1 MKHAYL
7 ILAHHEFELLQILLS
22 TLDDSR
28 NDIYVHF
35 DKKLLQIPT
44 LHVEHAKLI
53 LVQER
58 IDVSWGDVSV
68 VEAEYAL
75 FEAAHSH
82 GDYTYY
88 HLLSG
93 VDLPLQRQDD
103 IHHFFNL
110 HHGKEFIG
118 YSQYDTRAEIDRKVN
133 RYHLFPK
140 DFRYTGT
147 AISMAKKVIRALF
160 LRLQYL
166 SRWRRNTNIDF
177 RKGTQWVSISQ
188 DFVTYILTKKREVLS
203 LYQHTFCSDEIFI
216 QTLCWNSNFR
226 SQIFNMEDEAIGS
239 QRDICWRDGVLY
251 DWKDTD
257 MDRIQQ
263 SRLLFARKFNSNNK
277 QIVYFLKQ
285 KNS

>member
-28 NDIYVHF
+28 NDIYIHF
-35 DKKLLQIPT
+35 DKKLSQIPT
-44 LHVEHAKLI
+44 LQLTHAKLI

-75 FEAAHSH
+75 FEAAHRK

-93 VDLPLQRQDD
+93 VDMPLQTQDD
-103 IHHFFNL
+103 IHHFFTT
-110 HHGKEFIG
+110 HQGKEFIG
-118 YSQYDTRAEIDRKVN
+118 YSQYDTTTEIDRKV
-133 RYHLFPK
+133 RKYHFFPK

-147 AISMAKKVIRALF
+147 TVSIIKKGIRALSI
-160 LRLQYL
+160 RLQYAFKYK
-166 SRWRRNTNIDF
+166 RNANIDF
-177 RKGTQWVSISQ
+177 KKGTQWVSITH
-188 DFVTYILTKKREVLS
+188 DFVTQVLTKKREVLH

-216 QTLCWNSNFR
+216 QTLCWNSPFR
-226 SQIFNMEDEAIGS
+226 SQIFNIEDEAIGS
-239 QRDICWRDGVLY
+239 QRDICWKDGVLY
-251 DWKDTD
+251 DWEDKD
-257 MDRIQQ
+257 IEQLKQ
-263 SRLLFARKFNSNNK
+263 SQLLFARKFNGNNK
-277 QIVYFLKQ
+277 QIIHFLKQ